1 MVKLLKKIS
10 EFFSVGDSK
19 NLEFKISRKLG
30 RYFLFS
36 VLVLGLLFCGSI
48 LYIIKSH
55 NETITAKNIINE
67 NRQLQERI
75 TTISNEIDSVLVK
88 IKVMEEWEDSI
99 RSDKKLKSIS
109 KEIREMGI
117 GGYPQIDTTFSSLG
131 PIFNLKYN
139 LTLNKLNQLKSKV
152 DFDYLSH
159 IELHDKVKLKELLYR
174 NTPSVYPAYGRITE
188 SFGWRIHPLTK
199 KKSFHY
205 GVDFANKIGTPIYAT
220 SDGVVKEIG
229 RKKYFGKYLALSHKF
244 GYQTNYAHLHKIYVK
259 RGQKVKRGQI
269 IAEMGNSGRST
280 GPHLHYEVI
289 RYNKH
294 RNPYYYLNK
303 FEDDIV
309 LSKN

>member
-1 MVKLLKKIS
+1 MRKFS
-10 EFFSVGDSK
+10 DFFSVGNSK

-30 RYFLFS
+30 LYFLFS
-36 VLVLGLLFCGSI
+36 ALVLGLLFCGSI

-67 NRQLQERI
+67 NKQLQERI
-75 TTISNEIDSVLVK
+75 SAISNEIDSVLVK

-117 GGYPQIDTTFSSLG
+117 GGYPQIDTTFSFLG
-131 PIFNLKYN
+131 PAFNLKYN

-205 GVDFANKIGTPIYAT
+205 GLDFANKIGTPIYAT

-229 RKKYFGKYLALSHKF
+229 SKKHFGKYLAISHKF
-244 GYQTNYAHLHKIYVK
+244 GYQTNYAHLHKIYVQ
-259 RGQKVKRGQI
+259 RGQKVERGQI

-303 FEDDIV
+303 FEEDIV

>member
-1 MVKLLKKIS
+1 MLKFMKKFS
-10 EFFSVGDSK
+10 DFFSADNSK
-19 NLEFKISRKLG
+19 KLEFIISRKLG
-30 RYFLFS
+30 QYFLFS
-36 VLVLGLLFCGSI
+36 AIVLVLLFCSSI

-55 NETITAKNIINE
+55 HEILTAKNIINE

-75 TTISNEIDSVLVK
+75 SAISDEIDSILVK
-88 IKVMEEWEDSI
+88 IKTMEEWEDSI

-139 LTLNKLNQLKSKV
+139 LTLTKLNQLKSKV

-159 IELHDKVKLKELLYR
+159 LKLHDKVKLKELLYR

-188 SFGWRIHPLTK
+188 GFGWRTHPLTK

-205 GVDFANKIGTPIYAT
+205 GLDFANKIGTPIYAT

-229 RKKYFGKYLALSHKF
+229 WKKYYGKYLALSHKF
-244 GYQTNYAHLHKIYVK
+244 GYQTNYAHLHKILVK

-309 LSKN
+309 ISKS

>member
-1 MVKLLKKIS
+1 MVKLAKKILD
-10 EFFSVGDSK
+10 FFSVVNFK

-30 RYFLFS
+30 LYFLFS
-36 VLVLGLLFCGSI
+36 VLVLVLLFCGSI

-55 NETITAKNIINE
+55 NKTTTAKNIINE

-75 TTISNEIDSVLVK
+75 TEISNEIDSILVK
-88 IKVMEEWEDSI
+88 IKAMEEWEDSI
-99 RSDKKLKSIS
+99 RSDEKLKSIS

-159 IELHDKVKLKELLYR
+159 LELHDKVKLKELLYR
-174 NTPSVYPAYGRITE
+174 NTPSIYPAYGRITE
-188 SFGWRIHPLTK
+188 GFGWRTHPLTK

-205 GVDFANKIGTPIYAT
+205 GLDFANKIGTPIYAT

-229 RKKYFGKYLALSHKF
+229 RQKYFGKYLALSHKF
-244 GYQTNYAHLHKIYVK
+244 GYQTNYAHLHKIFVK

-309 LSKN
+309 ISKS